1 MFIIICGA
9 GKVGFSLAQR
19 LAEEK
24 HKVVLIEQDPERC
37 EKIAGEIPK
46 VMVICGDSCEPR
58 YLEEAHAEKA
68 DIVVASTGDDEDN
81 LVICQLAKTYFS
93 VPRTIARAN
102 DPRNEYTFKQ
112 LGVDISVNATN
123 VIAQVI
129 NQEVSVPD
137 LYTLLKIKQG
147 KLSIVQGKVSVASRL
162 IDKPLKKIKMPKD
175 CIIVSVLRGEDV
187 IIPGGDTIL
196 EEDDEILAVTSPD
209 SQLAFS
215 KLLAGE

>member
-19 LAEEK
+19 LADEK
-24 HKVVLIEQDPERC
+24 NKVILVEQNAERC
-37 EKIAGEIPK
+37 ENIAGEIPK
-46 VMVICGDSCEPR
+46 VIVICGDACEPR

-68 DIVVASTGDDEDN
+68 DLVVAVTGDDEDN

-112 LGVDISVNATN
+112 LGVDISVNSTN

-129 NQEVSVPD
+129 NQEVTIDD
-137 LYTLLKIKQG
+137 LNTLLKLKAG
-147 KLSIVQGKVSVASRL
+147 KLSIVQGKVTEKSKL
-162 IDKPLKKIKMPKD
+162 LGKPLKKIRMPEK

-187 IIPGGDTIL
+187 IIPRGDTIL
-196 EEDDEILAVTSPD
+196 TENDEVLAVTAPD
-209 SQLAFS
+209 NQRSFS
-215 KLLAGE
+215 KLLTGE

>member
-19 LAEEK
+19 LADEK
-24 HKVVLIEQDPERC
+24 NKIILVEQNVERC

-46 VMVICGDSCEPR
+46 VIVICGDACEPR

-68 DIVVASTGDDEDN
+68 DLVVAVTGDDEDN

-112 LGVDISVNATN
+112 LGVDISVNSTN

-129 NQEVSVPD
+129 NQEVTVDD
-137 LYTLLKIKQG
+137 LNTLLKLKAG
-147 KLSIVQGKVSVASRL
+147 KLSIVQGKVTDRSKL
-162 IDKPLKKIKMPKD
+162 LGKPLKKIKMPEK
-175 CIIVSVLRGEDV
+175 CIIVSVLRGEEV
-187 IIPGGDTIL
+187 IIPRGDTIL
-196 EEDDEILAVTSPD
+196 TENDEVLAVTAPD
-209 SQLAFS
+209 NQRSFS
-215 KLLAGE
+215 KLLTGE